1 MSRNNPLADSLRELG
16 FSLFII
22 EEATQKIFFE
32 PLSELD
38 KKKNRELVSNLYS
51 LERKKQLIMQNFS
64 DN

>member
-1 MSRNNPLADSLRELG
+1 MSRNNPLADSLRKLG

-22 EEATQKIFFE
+22 EEATQNVFFE

-38 KKKNRELVSNLYS
+38 KKKNRDLIINLFS
-51 LERKKQLIMQNFS
+51 LERKKQLIIQNFS